1 MLNLSHELDD
11 FSAHLKSALQGPER
25 VRLLID
31 DRVLVASN
39 ERFPEVVVSTRLLV
53 TDQRNP
59 AFLYV
64 V

>member
-1 MLNLSHELDD
+1 MLDD
-11 FSAHLKSALQGPER
+11 FSAHLKGALESPQR

-39 ERFPEVVVSTRLLV
+39 ERFPEVVMRKRLFMA
-53 TDQRNP
+53 DQGNSS
-59 AFLYV
+59 FLYV